1 MSSAAESSNEQ
12 RQYGEYVIESVLGR
26 GAMGM
31 VYLAKDRRI
40 GRKVA
45 LKTVQVE
52 QQFDDDADATEFYQR
67 LQREAEVCGAM
78 MHPNI
83 VTLYEPGYEKSVISY
98 LATEYVDGES
108 LRQKLKRTKPLPLAE
123 AVRISE
129 DILRGLAYAHS
140 KGIIHRDIKPAN
152 ILLTSEGQAKIADF
166 GIARPVDSSLTAAGS
181 MLGTP
186 NYMSPEQVKCAD
198 VTTRSDLFAVG
209 VVMYEML
216 TGSKPFAAPEL
227 TGILRN
233 VCELTPPLASQVNSE
248 VPEPLARFV
257 ARLFAKKPEDRID
270 SAATALT
277 ELQKL
282 KQQLLAPPLPDEVE
296 EIAPEDAV
304 TPTAKADQSL
314 HGATDRNFDDATP
327 AVTSVRRAG
336 EISPALFWSV
346 IAPLA
351 LALVIAGAAIR
362 MNTDGSPTTIIPAT
376 KQAEFTAKKRTLG
389 QARALYSAGRYEE
402 SVAIYDD
409 YLKHYPAST
418 VAKEERQEA
427 MQALDAAKSKSS
439 VTARASTTQKHPTT
453 TTAEPAQPK
462 SRWQRFKGVFTKK
475 K

>member
-1 MSSAAESSNEQ
+1 MSSAAETSGEQ

-31 VYLAKDRRI
+31 VYLARDRRI

-52 QQFDDDADATEFYQR
+52 QQFDDDADANEFYRR

-83 VTLYEPGYEKSVISY
+83 VTLYEPGYEKSVISF

-108 LRQKLKRTKPLPLAE
+108 LRQKLKRTKPLPLME
-123 AVRISE
+123 ALRISE
-129 DILRGLAYAHS
+129 DILRGLTYAHS

-186 NYMSPEQVKCAD
+186 NYMSPEQVKCGEI
-198 VTTRSDLFAVG
+198 TTRSDLFSVG
-209 VVMYEML
+209 VVMYELL
-216 TGSKPFAAPEL
+216 TGQKPFSAPEL

-233 VCELTPPLASQVNSE
+233 VCELIPPLASQANSE

-257 ARLFAKKPEDRID
+257 AKLFAKKPEDRID
-270 SAATALT
+270 SAGTALT

-282 KQQLLAPPLPDEVE
+282 RTQLTAPEPVE
-296 EIAPEDAV
+296 EISPAAEV
-304 TPTAKADQSL
+304 TPSKTEDKSL

-327 AVTSVRRAG
+327 AVTSTRGRGVIA
-336 EISPALFWSV
+336 PALFWSV
-346 IAPLA
+346 VAPLGV
-351 LALVIAGAAIR
+351 ALVIAGAAIKL
-362 MNTDGSPTTIIPAT
+362 NTNSNPSIIIPPAQ
-376 KQAEFTAKKRTLG
+376 QAEFTAKKRALG
-389 QARALYSAGRYEE
+389 EARALYSAGRYEE
-402 SVAIYDD
+402 SLARYDA
-409 YLKHYPAST
+409 YLRQYPASP
-418 VAKEERQEA
+418 AAQGEREETR
-427 MQALDAAKSKSS
+427 QALDASKSKGT
-439 VTARASTTQKHPTT
+439 VTARATTPKPQGP
-453 TTAEPAQPK
+453 PAPVKEEPK
-462 SRWQRFKGVFTKK
+462 SRWSRFKKIFTGKK
-475 K
+475 